1 MTLAE
6 CFNHCLQDKVPVLVE
21 SKSPIKKQQ
30 DNLAEGGTLA
40 VNEIKFS
47 SKDTEYLENLFKNY
61 VNGLVRKV
69 TKRLRCDSSSYSD
82 ASI

>member
-1 MTLAE
+1 M
-6 CFNHCLQDKVPVLVE
+6 
-21 SKSPIKKQQ
+21 
-30 DNLAEGGTLA
+30 A